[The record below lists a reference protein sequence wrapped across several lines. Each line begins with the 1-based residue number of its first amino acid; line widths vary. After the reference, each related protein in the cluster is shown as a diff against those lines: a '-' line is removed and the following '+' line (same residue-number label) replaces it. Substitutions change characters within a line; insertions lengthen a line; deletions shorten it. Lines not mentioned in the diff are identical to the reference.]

1 MLLIQH
7 YLYLTHFPPSAVKV
21 IADALAA
28 QMFDE
33 DDEEEPGFAV
43 DREHFALLRDRAALA
58 AVGDGML
65 SALSSDRFSG
75 QVGGRAPPVSG
86 S

>member
-1 MLLIQH
+1 MKI
-7 YLYLTHFPPSAVKV
+7 

-33 DDEEEPGFAV
+33 DDEEGPGLAV
-43 DREHFALLRDRAALA
+43 DREHFPLLRDRAALA

-65 SALSSDRFSG
+65 SALSSNRFSG
-75 QVGGRAPPVSG
+75 QVGGRAPPVSDPPRFVM
-86 S
+86 SQVFKPFFCK